1 LAPPESPATAAPMI
15 ASLVL
20 LAIGL
25 AADAFAVAVGQGAA
39 ARTRLWRTALAVG
52 LAFGAAQAVAPLIGW
67 SLGVAF
73 AGLIEAWDH
82 WIAFGLL
89 ALIGA
94 KMIWEGNRGDPPG
107 KESDPGR
114 EKLAGG
120 WALLGLAVATSID
133 AAAAGITLPTL
144 GAPILTSIVIIGLVT
159 FGLSF
164 AGVWLGR
171 TGSRVLGSN
180 AEIIGGLILIVIG
193 AKVLIDHKAFG

>member
-1 LAPPESPATAAPMI
+1 MI
-15 ASLVL
+15 ASLIL

-25 AADAFAVAVGQGAA
+25 AADAFAVAIGQGAA
-39 ARTRLWRTALAVG
+39 ARTRIWQTALAVG
-52 LAFGAAQAVAPLIGW
+52 LAFGVAQAVAPLLGW

-82 WIAFGLL
+82 WIAFSLL

-94 KMIWEGNRGDPPG
+94 KMIWEGNRSDPPG
-107 KESDPGR
+107 EASDPGKER
-114 EKLAGG
+114 VATG
-120 WALLGLAVATSID
+120 WTLLGLAVATSID

-144 GAPILTSIVIIGLVT
+144 GAPILLSIGVIGFVT
-159 FGLSF
+159 FALSF
-164 AGVWLGR
+164 AGVWIGR
-171 TGSRVLGSN
+171 TGSRALGSN

>member
-1 LAPPESPATAAPMI
+1 MI
-15 ASLVL
+15 ASLIL
-20 LAIGL
+20 LAVGL
-25 AADAFAVAVGQGAA
+25 AADAFAVAIGQGAA
-39 ARTRLWRTALAVG
+39 ARARVWRTALMVG
-52 LAFGAAQAVAPLIGW
+52 LAFGVAQAVAPLAGW

-94 KMIWEGNRGDPPG
+94 KMIYEGNKSDPPG
-107 KESDPGR
+107 EASDPGKEQVATGWR
-114 EKLAGG
+114 LLA
-120 WALLGLAVATSID
+120 LAVATSID

-144 GAPILTSIVIIGLVT
+144 GAPILLSIGTIGLVT
-159 FGLSF
+159 FALSF
-164 AGVWLGR
+164 AGVWIGR

-180 AEIIGGLILIVIG
+180 AEIIGGVIPILIG

>member
-1 LAPPESPATAAPMI
+1 MT
-15 ASLVL
+15 ASLIL
-20 LAIGL
+20 LAVGL
-25 AADAFAVAVGQGAA
+25 AADAFAVAIGQGAA
-39 ARTRLWRTALAVG
+39 ARTRVWQTSLAVG
-52 LAFGAAQAVAPLIGW
+52 LVFGVAQAVAPLLGW

-94 KMIWEGNRGDPPG
+94 KMIWEGNKSDPPG
-107 KESDPGR
+107 EASDPGKER
-114 EKLAGG
+114 VATG
-120 WALLGLAVATSID
+120 WTLLGLAVATSID

-144 GAPILTSIVIIGLVT
+144 GAPILLSIAVVGLVT
-159 FGLSF
+159 FALSF

-171 TGSRVLGSN
+171 TGSRALGPN

>member
-1 LAPPESPATAAPMI
+1 MI

-25 AADAFAVAVGQGAA
+25 AADAFAVAIGQGAA
-39 ARTRLWRTALAVG
+39 ARPRVWRTALAVG
-52 LAFGAAQAVAPLIGW
+52 LAFGAAQAVAPLLGW

-94 KMIWEGNRGDPPG
+94 KMIWEGNRSDPPG
-107 KESDPGR
+107 EASDPGK
-114 EKLAGG
+114 EKTATG
-120 WALLGLAVATSID
+120 WTLLGLAIATSID
-133 AAAAGITLPTL
+133 AAAAGVTLPTL
-144 GAPILTSIVIIGLVT
+144 DAPILLSIALIGAVT
-159 FGLSF
+159 CALSF
-164 AGVWLGR
+164 AGVWIGR
-171 TGSRVLGSN
+171 TGSRALGPN
-180 AEIIGGLILIVIG
+180 AEVIGGLILIVIG

>member
-1 LAPPESPATAAPMI
+1 MI

-20 LAIGL
+20 LAFAL
-25 AADAFAVAVGQGAA
+25 AADAFAVAIGQGAA
-39 ARTRLWRTALAVG
+39 ARTRVWGTALAVG
-52 LAFGAAQAVAPLIGW
+52 LAFGAAQAVAPLLGW

-73 AGLIEAWDH
+73 SGLIEAWDH

-94 KMIWEGNRGDPPG
+94 KMIREGNRGDPPG
-107 KESDPGR
+107 TSSDPGK
-114 EKLAGG
+114 EKVAEG
-120 WALLGLAVATSID
+120 WTLLGLAVATSID

-144 GAPILTSIVIIGLVT
+144 GAPLLLSLAIIGLVT
-159 FGLSF
+159 FALSF

-171 TGSRVLGSN
+171 TGSRALGSN

>member
-1 LAPPESPATAAPMI
+1 MI

-25 AADAFAVAVGQGAA
+25 AADAFAVAIGQGAA
-39 ARTRLWRTALAVG
+39 ARARIWQTALVVG
-52 LAFGAAQAVAPLIGW
+52 LAFGVAQAVAPLLGW
-67 SLGVAF
+67 SLGIAF

-94 KMIWEGNRGDPPG
+94 KMIQEGNRTGPPG
-107 KESDPGR
+107 ETNDPGKQR
-114 EKLAGG
+114 AATG
-120 WALLGLAVATSID
+120 WTLLGLAVATSID
-133 AAAAGITLPTL
+133 AAAAGVTLPTL
-144 GAPILTSIVIIGLVT
+144 GAPILLSIAVIGLVT
-159 FGLSF
+159 FALSF
-164 AGVWLGR
+164 AGVWIGR
-171 TGSRVLGSN
+171 TGTRALGSN

>member
-1 LAPPESPATAAPMI
+1 MI

-25 AADAFAVAVGQGAA
+25 AADAFAVAIGQGAA
-39 ARTRLWRTALAVG
+39 ARARVWQTALAVG
-52 LAFGAAQAVAPLIGW
+52 LAFGGAQAVAPLLGW

-94 KMIWEGNRGDPPG
+94 KMIWEGNRNDPPG
-107 KESDPGR
+107 EESDPGKER
-114 EKLAGG
+114 TATG
-120 WALLGLAVATSID
+120 WTLFGLAVATSID

-144 GAPILTSIVIIGLVT
+144 GAPILLSIAAIGLVT
-159 FGLSF
+159 FALSF
-164 AGVWLGR
+164 AGVWIGR
-171 TGSRVLGSN
+171 TGSRALGSN

-193 AKVLIDHKAFG
+193 AKVLIDHKAFGQGAFG

>member
-1 LAPPESPATAAPMI
+1 MI
-15 ASLVL
+15 ASLLL

-25 AADAFAVAVGQGAA
+25 AADAFAVAIGQGAA
-39 ARTRLWRTALAVG
+39 ARTRVWRTALAVG
-52 LAFGAAQAVAPLIGW
+52 LAFGVAQAVAPLLGW
-67 SLGVAF
+67 SLGIAF

-82 WIAFGLL
+82 WIAFVLL

-94 KMIWEGNRGDPPG
+94 KMIWEGNKKDPPG
-107 KESDPGR
+107 SESDPGK

-144 GAPILTSIVIIGLVT
+144 GAPILLSIGLIGLVT
-159 FGLSF
+159 FALSF
-164 AGVWLGR
+164 SGVWIGR